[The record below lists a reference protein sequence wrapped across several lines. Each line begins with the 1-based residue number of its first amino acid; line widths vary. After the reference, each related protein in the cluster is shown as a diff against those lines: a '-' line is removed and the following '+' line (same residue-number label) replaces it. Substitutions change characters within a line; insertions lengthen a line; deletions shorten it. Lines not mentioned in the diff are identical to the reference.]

1 MEVQGY
7 PNYRIDRDG
16 TITNIK
22 TGKVKASCINSQTGY
37 KMISLYKDNKG
48 KHETIHRLLATHF
61 IPNPD
66 GKRYV
71 DHIDRNRLN
80 NDLSNLRWVNGTE
93 SNLNNG
99 GQDRENHCIY
109 ERKKNGQFYLYKVI
123 VQRYNKPKYVGSAKT
138 IEEARTIRD
147 TYLNGTG
154 IQSHPS

>member
-1 MEVQGY
+1 MEVQSY

-37 KMISLYKDNKG
+37 KMVSLYHCG
-48 KHETIHRLLATHF
+48 REKHESMHRLLATHF

-66 GKRYV
+66 GKPYV
-71 DHIDRNRLN
+71 DHIDRNKLN

-93 SNLNNG
+93 NNLNGG

-123 VQRYNKPKYVGSAKT
+123 VQRNNVCKYVGSAKT
-138 IEEARTIRD
+138 LEEAKTIRD
-147 TYLNGTG
+147 AFLTSIML
-154 IQSHPS
+154 